1 MLGRLNIKRMIKM
14 KGNEKIPAEKKG
26 FEELEERFWKEG
38 DSEVWSKKGVRG
50 SKCWRRSL

>member
-38 DSEVWSKKGVRG
+38 DSEVWSNRGVRG